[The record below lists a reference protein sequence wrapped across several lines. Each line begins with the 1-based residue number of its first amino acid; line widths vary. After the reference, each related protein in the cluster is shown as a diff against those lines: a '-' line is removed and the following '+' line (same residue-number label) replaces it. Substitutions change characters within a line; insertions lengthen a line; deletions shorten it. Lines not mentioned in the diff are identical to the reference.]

1 MPRQGFPGLRPSS
14 GMRSGN
20 SSAADVPRPQ
30 APPRLPMRWI
40 PALLLPLTPVFSS
53 AQQEQAVPVISVAG
67 QDFYTWQQYTSS
79 PLFQQLNL
87 RCGTKAPGSVLD
99 RMPTSD
105 CSASSTTIQPEYVAA
120 GHTLYRIP
128 VVVHILTSGSAG
140 SMSDAR
146 VRSQIDVLNEDFQAL
161 AGTLGENGNDAR
173 IEFFLASEDPSGNP
187 TTGITRTNNTNY
199 YNDNGSYWTTLAWD
213 TTRYLNIYTN
223 LASGA
228 LGYVPDLP
236 QGGIVGSSSDR
247 VVVLHSAFG
256 RNAPIGA
263 PYDLGRS
270 ATHEVGHYLGLYHTF
285 DFGCGTSACY
295 TSGDR
300 ICDTARES
308 NPVFGCPATHASCTA
323 NDPFHNYMDYS
334 DDDCMS
340 EFTPEQVNRMRCTLS
355 NWRVDLPEPA
365 LCGVAAAVVTR
376 NGGLNLNV
384 YTATPPVMGATTTLT
399 VADATHASALIVGR
413 AAPGNVTLPS
423 GFVLLT
429 SSSSTRFFSLSLPLP
444 LGNAV
449 VPVPSDAAVCGL
461 TAYTQALLLG
471 GSALAFSNAV
481 DLTAG
486 I

>member
-1 MPRQGFPGLRPSS
+1 
-14 GMRSGN
+14 
-20 SSAADVPRPQ
+20 
-30 APPRLPMRWI
+30 MRWI
-40 PALLLPLTPVFSS
+40 PALLLPLTPVLSG
-53 AQQEQAVPVISVAG
+53 AQQEQRDEPVITVAG
-67 QDFYTWQQYTSS
+67 QAFYTWQQYTSS
-79 PLFQQLNL
+79 SLFQRLNL
-87 RCGTKAPGSVLD
+87 RCGTKAPGSSVQLLS
-99 RMPTSD
+99 TSD
-105 CSASSTTIQPEYVAA
+105 CSASSTTIKPEYAAA

-128 VVVHILTSGSAG
+128 VVVHILQTSGGSG

-146 VRSQIDVLNEDFQAL
+146 VQSQIDVLNEDFQAL

-173 IEFFLASEDPSGNP
+173 VEFFLATQDPNGNP
-187 TTGITRTNNTNY
+187 TTGITRTTNTNY
-199 YNDNGSYWTTLAWD
+199 YDDNGSYWTALAWD

-223 LASGA
+223 QASGA

-263 PYDLGRS
+263 PYDLGRT

-295 TSGDR
+295 TTGDR

-308 NPVFGCPATHASCTA
+308 NAVFGCPLSHASCTA
-323 NDPFHNYMDYS
+323 HDPFHNYMDYS
-334 DDDCMS
+334 DDDCMT

-355 NWRVDLPEPA
+355 NWRVDLPEPPS
-365 LCGVAAAVVTR
+365 CGTPAAAVTR
-376 NGGLNLNV
+376 NAGLNLNV
-384 YTATPPVMGATTTLT
+384 YTGTPPVMGATTTLT
-399 VADATHASALIVGR
+399 VADATHTSALIVGR
-413 AAPGNVTLPS
+413 AAPGSVPLPS

-429 SSSSTRFFSLSLPLP
+429 SSSSTRYFSLTLSLP

-449 VPVPSDAAVCGL
+449 VPVPTDSAVCGL
-461 TAYTQALLLG
+461 TAYTQAVLLG
-471 GSALAFSNAV
+471 GSGLAFSNAV

-486 I
+486 L